1 MMEALCI
8 PILTKSS
15 TLLLR
20 ERGGKKD
27 RKGKRKQVL
36 SLTDTRHADTDDEGQ
51 KVASSRFAVFAEVF
65 GKVVDQRKQ
74 LVFAQS
80 LGAGKRSRLQ
90 AL

>member
-1 MMEALCI
+1 MYSY
-8 PILTKSS
+8 THKVQY
-15 TLLLR
+15 TVVKR
-20 ERGGKKD
+20 KRGEKD

-51 KVASSRFAVFAEVF
+51 KVASSRFPVFAEVF
-65 GKVVDQRKQ
+65 GEVADQRKQ